1 MIACATCFLVE
12 DKDGSLTAA
21 TRHHF
26 EGKKATCDPL
36 GVAGTPQSPMAF
48 RRLCVGYEVV
58 FYRRELNML
67 TRCSDF
73 LLGLI
78 GHAKEA
84 VIVVLCIDL
93 YEKPVVPQRYTESP
107 CRLSGVVFWLR
118 RLVLSFW
125 TQRIVRRYI
134 RVLFIVPAHPTLSTI
149 LNTGSSILE
158 EVINGSFLLRVLA
171 SRGVGA
177 GLDEGR
183 RSRYSNWTLGDEAVH
198 TDPLHEFLF
207 NSGSASLEGGV
218 WLELH
223 MSPYVLKSL

>member
-1 MIACATCFLVE
+1 
-12 DKDGSLTAA
+12 
-21 TRHHF
+21 
-26 EGKKATCDPL
+26 
-36 GVAGTPQSPMAF
+36 MAF
-48 RRLCVGYEVV
+48 RRLCVDYEVV

-93 YEKPVVPQRYTESP
+93 LEKPVVLQHYTESL
-107 CRLSGVVFWLR
+107 CCLSGVVFWLR

-125 TQRIVRRYI
+125 TLRIVRRYI
-134 RVLFIVPAHPTLSTI
+134 RVLFVVPAHPT
-149 LNTGSSILE
+149 ILE
-158 EVINGSFLLRVLA
+158 EVINGSFLLRVFA

-183 RSRYSNWTLGDEAVH
+183 RSRYSNRTLGDEAVY
-198 TDPLHEFLF
+198 TDPLHDFLF
-207 NSGSASLEGGV
+207 NSGSANLEGSD

-223 MSPYVLKSL
+223 MSPYPLKSL